1 MDGQGLILG
10 GVTVGKKNDS
20 RNILI
25 FKINRVQP

>member
-10 GVTVGKKNDS
+10 GVTVGEKNDS